1 MSNRPRVST
10 AFPSLN
16 EAPHQLA
23 VLEHEGGTLLALGTG
38 CYVAVVSGELC
49 EVIQLV
55 GPQADPV
62 SCADWFRAGGA
73 SLAAGAGCLVSFY
86 SDSRGGAERWVMNG
100 TAAHDQPVHAL
111 KWAGFAV
118 WTAAGCALTLW
129 SCSDDLWSKQWSCNL
144 SQPAEL
150 MAPSPDG
157 ALLATAGRFDRLVK
171 VWHRTQD
178 EYAFSYLHHP
188 HGLQSIE
195 WRPSSIEPGRNV
207 LLTLCRDGVARLWS
221 PTHAP
226 EREPHVETALLA
238 GNHSS
243 ATLPAGTGTVGSG
256 RHAALFPRRS
266 QLQGE
271 AEDHTMLG
279 QSCGI

>member
-1 MSNRPRVST
+1 MVHAPCCCPPSATLAKSAARAKRAMSDSGPRVST

-49 EVIQLV
+49 EVVQLV
-55 GPQADPV
+55 GPHAEPV
-62 SCADWFRAGGA
+62 SCADWFRAGCGA
-73 SLAAGAGCLVSFY
+73 SLAVGAGCTVSFY
-86 SDSRGGAERWVMNG
+86 SDLRGGAERWVVNG
-100 TAAHDQPVHAL
+100 MAAHDQPVHAL
-111 KWAGFAV
+111 KWAGSAV
-118 WTAAGCALTLW
+118 WTAAGCALALW
-129 SCSDDLWSKQWSCNL
+129 ACSDDLWSKQWSCNL

-150 MAPSPDG
+150 MALSADG

-178 EYAFSYLHHP
+178 EFTFSYLHHP

-195 WRPSSIEPGRNV
+195 WRPPAIEPGPCGASGRNV

-221 PTHAP
+221 STHAP
-226 EREPHVETALLA
+226 ERELHV
-238 GNHSS
+238 
-243 ATLPAGTGTVGSG
+243 
-256 RHAALFPRRS
+256 
-266 QLQGE
+266 
-271 AEDHTMLG
+271 
-279 QSCGI
+279 